1 MLDQQKKCAIH
12 PVSIFKQAWS
22 ICFKNLNK
30 LSATYLI
37 FNLPIT
43 ALSLFFKVS
52 SFPGQELNFALSLRF
67 LFLGVISSWGHI
79 ALLLCASKA
88 VGAENCAIGQSI
100 SQVKAVFL
108 KYLATSLVVIVFLT
122 GIMILGGIS
131 VAMVLGL
138 LWQFNKMIA
147 VLICFV
153 LTIAVLV
160 YLVYFILRWS
170 LATTVCVLENA
181 RPITALKR
189 SFALVAGYVHP
200 VVGIF
205 GLMTLIY
212 FCCFTPFIIGAFL
225 GAGNNLM
232 HINRVVTIYSV
243 LINIVLA
250 PFLATI
256 IVVLYKKLKEALEA
270 HVYA

>member
-79 ALLLCASKA
+79 ALLLCA
-88 VGAENCAIGQSI
+88 